1 MRNDDL
7 LRLKQMR
14 GAPPELVRALEALRK
29 GANETARLERV
40 ASKLGPLLDAPPN
53 ASPSAG
59 GTPLIASAI
68 KLLVGGLVLLVPA
81 LFILRSERSEK
92 PQVAVLAKQ
101 SAKLATPAPETTLEP
116 VAALRREPAPP
127 PRAVATE
134 QAASAAPVDHAYHD
148 KARAAQSARAHAH
161 PPLPAARPTATATAI
176 STADAPAP
184 NPVPAA
190 AEIAQASQPSPQNAN
205 APGSE
210 LRAASVQQPKAAS
223 VATPNPVVRSE
234 AELLFEARRAMPSD
248 AARALRLLGEHEKR
262 YPNGRLV
269 PEREVLAIEALRSL
283 GRKAEADARLRR
295 FEARY
300 PDSFHLQR
308 LQH

>member
-1 MRNDDL
+1 MRNDDP

-53 ASPSAG
+53 PSPSAG
-59 GTPLIASAI
+59 STPLIATAI
-68 KLLVGGLVLLVPA
+68 KLIVGALALLIPA

-92 PQVAVLAKQ
+92 PRVAVLANE
-101 SAKLATPAPETTLEP
+101 SAKPALPVPEAPLDP
-116 VAALRREPAPP
+116 VAAPRREPARPLP
-127 PRAVATE
+127 VATE
-134 QAASAAPVDHAYHD
+134 PVANAAPVDHANHD
-148 KARAAQSARAHAH
+148 KARATPSIRTHAH
-161 PPLPAARPTATATAI
+161 PPPTAARSSATATAV
-176 STADAPAP
+176 STAETPTPNPAPAA
-184 NPVPAA
+184 V
-190 AEIAQASQPSPQNAN
+190 AQASQPSGQNAN

-210 LRAASVQQPKAAS
+210 PRAVSVQQPKAAS
-223 VATPNPVVRSE
+223 VATLNPVVRAE
-234 AELLFEARRAMPSD
+234 AELLFDARRAMPSD
-248 AARALRLLGEHEKR
+248 AARALRLLEEHEKH

>member
-1 MRNDDL
+1 MPNDDP

-40 ASKLGPLLDAPPN
+40 ASKLGPRLDAPPN

-59 GTPLIASAI
+59 GTPLIATAI
-68 KLLVGGLVLLVPA
+68 KLIVGGLVLLVPA
-81 LFILRSERSEK
+81 LFILRSERSENPK
-92 PQVAVLAKQ
+92 VAVLANQ
-101 SAKLATPAPETTLEP
+101 SAKLATPAPETTPEP
-116 VAALRREPAPP
+116 VVALRREPAPA
-127 PRAVATE
+127 RAVATE

-161 PPLPAARPTATATAI
+161 PPLPAARATAI
-176 STADAPAP
+176 STADAPAA
-184 NPVPAA
+184 NPAPA

-210 LRAASVQQPKAAS
+210 PRAASVQQPKVAS
-223 VATPNPVVRSE
+223 VAAPNPVVRAE

-283 GRKAEADARLRR
+283 SRKAEADARLRR

>member
-1 MRNDDL
+1 MPNDDP

-53 ASPSAG
+53 ASPSAR
-59 GTPLIASAI
+59 GTPLIATAI
-68 KLLVGGLVLLVPA
+68 KLIVGGLVLLVPA
-81 LFILRSERSEK
+81 LFILRSERSENPK
-92 PQVAVLAKQ
+92 VAVIANQ
-101 SAKLATPAPETTLEP
+101 SAKLATPAPETTPEP
-116 VAALRREPAPP
+116 VVALRREPAPA
-127 PRAVATE
+127 RAVATE

-161 PPLPAARPTATATAI
+161 PPLPAARPTATGTAF

-184 NPVPAA
+184 NPAPA
-190 AEIAQASQPSPQNAN
+190 AEIAQASQPNPQNAN

-210 LRAASVQQPKAAS
+210 PRAASVQQPKAAS
-223 VATPNPVVRSE
+223 VAAPNPVVRAE

-248 AARALRLLGEHEKR
+248 AARALRLVGEHEKR

>member
-1 MRNDDL
+1 MPNDDP

-40 ASKLGPLLDAPPN
+40 ASKLGPLLDAAPN
-53 ASPSAG
+53 ASTSVG
-59 GTPLIASAI
+59 GTPLIATAI
-68 KLLVGGLVLLVPA
+68 KLIVGGLVLLVPA
-81 LFILRSERSEK
+81 LFILRSERSENPK
-92 PQVAVLAKQ
+92 VAVLANQ
-101 SAKLATPAPETTLEP
+101 SAKLATPAPETTPEP
-116 VAALRREPAPP
+116 VVALRREPAPA
-127 PRAVATE
+127 RAVATE
-134 QAASAAPVDHAYHD
+134 QTANVAPVDHAYHD

-161 PPLPAARPTATATAI
+161 PPLPAARATATATAF

-184 NPVPAA
+184 NPAPA
-190 AEIAQASQPSPQNAN
+190 AEIAQASQPNPQNAN
-205 APGSE
+205 ASGSE
-210 LRAASVQQPKAAS
+210 PRAASVQQPKAAS
-223 VATPNPVVRSE
+223 VAAPNPVVRAE

-248 AARALRLLGEHEKR
+248 AARALRLVGEHEKR